1 MFVEHIADEAAK
13 VPVHSPENLY
23 KSFYFLYKFSK
34 NIGMFPEVYEE
45 IGVINRHSIGL
56 FSRPLKSQFLRD
68 IVLTHYLAY
77 FLEHAPKSFHCSF
90 EVIGRCRQKNVHSIS
105 HHTFIKVAARSVI

>member
-34 NIGMFPEVYEE
+34 NIRTFPEVYEE

-56 FSRPLKSQFLRD
+56 FTIHALHTADFDDALSMPEEPYVKGVKGKKGIFSF
-68 IVLTHYLAY
+68 I
-77 FLEHAPKSFHCSF
+77 LELEIDK
-90 EVIGRCRQKNVHSIS
+90 RLN
-105 HHTFIKVAARSVI
+105 VAALYLND

>member
-34 NIGMFPEVYEE
+34 NIRTFPEIYEG
-45 IGVINRHSIGL
+45 IGGINRHSIGL
-56 FSRPLKSQFLRD
+56 FTIHALHTAGFDDALSMPEEPYVKSVKGKKGIFFF
-68 IVLTHYLAY
+68 Y
-77 FLEHAPKSFHCSF
+77 FRT
-90 EVIGRCRQKNVHSIS
+90 GNR
-105 HHTFIKVAARSVI
+105 

>member
-34 NIGMFPEVYEE
+34 NIGTFPEVYE
-45 IGVINRHSIGL
+45 
-56 FSRPLKSQFLRD
+56 
-68 IVLTHYLAY
+68 
-77 FLEHAPKSFHCSF
+77 
-90 EVIGRCRQKNVHSIS
+90 
-105 HHTFIKVAARSVI
+105 

>member
-1 MFVEHIADEAAK
+1 MFVEHIADKAAK

-34 NIGMFPEVYEE
+34 NIGMFPVVYEG

-56 FSRPLKSQFLRD
+56 FTIHALHTAGFDGALSMPEEPYVKGVKGEKGYFFL
-68 IVLTHYLAY
+68 L
-77 FLEHAPKSFHCSF
+77 F
-90 EVIGRCRQKNVHSIS
+90 
-105 HHTFIKVAARSVI
+105 